1 MKKNRL
7 IDRNPLLPGLHARR
21 AVAVP
26 LIIFGAPEF
35 FGPILR

>member
-1 MKKNRL
+1 ML
-7 IDRNPLLPGLHARR
+7 INSARR
-21 AVAVP
+21 AMLVP